1 MTDNDIRQIAYKS
14 GLLHESESLS
24 HRQAFLTT
32 FSTNLR
38 REIEEEREEEQRRR
52 DRFDSWE
59 D

>member
-32 FSTNLR
+32 FSMNLR
-38 REIEEEREEEQRRR
+38 REIEEEREEEERRR
-52 DRFDSWE
+52 DRWE

>member
-1 MTDNDIRQIAYKS
+1 MTENDIRQIAYKS
-14 GLLHESESLS
+14 GLLRESESLS

-38 REIEEEREEEQRRR
+38 REMEEEQEEEERRQ
-52 DRFDSWE
+52 DRWE

>member
-1 MTDNDIRQIAYKS
+1 MTENDIRQIAFKS
-14 GLLHESESLS
+14 GLLRESESLS

-38 REIEEEREEEQRRR
+38 REMEEEQEEEERRRN
-52 DRFDSWE
+52 RFDTWE

>member
-14 GLLHESESLS
+14 GLLHEGENECR
-24 HRQAFLTT
+24 RQAFLTT

-38 REIEEEREEEQRRR
+38 REIEEEREEEERRR
-52 DRFDSWE
+52 DRWE

>member
-14 GLLHESESLS
+14 GLLHEGENECR
-24 HRQAFLTT
+24 RQAFLTT

-38 REIEEEREEEQRRR
+38 REMEEEQEEEERRR
-52 DRFDSWE
+52 DRRWE